1 LTWAKL
7 SKSELTRERIIL
19 ATSNPGKLREIKEY
33 LAGLPAEFLSL
44 RDLGAGK
51 EVKEK
56 GQSFLENARLKSL
69 AWSLKSEFLVLAE
82 DSGLEVCHLE
92 GAPGIFS
99 ARFSAP
105 RATDEKNI
113 RKLLRLMEG
122 ASWSQRQA
130 KFVSCAV
137 LSRKG
142 KIIKE
147 VKGQVRGYVAFEKKG
162 NRGFGY
168 DPVFFYPPQ
177 KRTFGQL
184 TPAEK
189 NKVSHRGR
197 ALMKM
202 KAFLMSYLGHPEKK

>member
-7 SKSELTRERIIL
+7 SKSELTRERIFL
-19 ATSNPGKLREIKEY
+19 ATSNPGKLREIKES

-82 DSGLEVCHLE
+82 DSGLEVRHLG

-105 RATDEKNI
+105 KATDEKNI

-122 ASWSQRQA
+122 ARWSQRQA
-130 KFVSCAV
+130 RFVSCAV

-168 DPVFFYPPQ
+168 DPVFFYPPL

-184 TPAEK
+184 APAQK

>member
-168 DPVFFYPPQ
+168 DPVFFYSPQ